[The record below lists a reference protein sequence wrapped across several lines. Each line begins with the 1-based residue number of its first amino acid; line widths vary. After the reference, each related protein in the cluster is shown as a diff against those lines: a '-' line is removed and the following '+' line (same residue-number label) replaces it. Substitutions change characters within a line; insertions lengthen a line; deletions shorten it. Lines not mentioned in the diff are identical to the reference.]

1 MSPAPTTPPSIPAD
15 PPRTP
20 ADPPRTPPGP
30 ANAGGWIGYAA
41 AAWAA
46 TYGVVA
52 LFWTMTGTGY
62 PFGGPASGGDAPVMR
77 VIPAEIAAPVFAGVL
92 LATAVA
98 ALAMAGR
105 HAVRPRG
112 VPRAALLTFGY
123 AVALSLMVLVPGA
136 DLLALTGYA
145 PMLILGAPFG
155 RPKGIDYSTVFDW
168 SLLNQAWSLAGGF
181 LVGAAVLSWQR
192 RGRGACG
199 RCGRDGDVPAAA
211 RARTAAWARRATA
224 AAVVI
229 PLLYSVS
236 RLAWLAGIPLGI
248 DRAMLRGLHE
258 SGGVWAGAGLA
269 TFAVVGAVLTLG
281 LVQRWGEVFPRWMP
295 GIAGRR
301 VPVPLAVIPA
311 AYVSPVVF
319 AAGLGIVT
327 SPAMWHLTGYSVV
340 LVMTHALWP
349 LWGVALAVAT
359 YGYHLRRRTACR
371 SCGRKG

>member
-199 RCGRDGDVPAAA
+199 RCGRDGDVPAA
-211 RARTAAWARRATA
+211 
-224 AAVVI
+224 
-229 PLLYSVS
+229 
-236 RLAWLAGIPLGI
+236 
-248 DRAMLRGLHE
+248 DRK
-258 SGGVWAGAGLA
+258 
-269 TFAVVGAVLTLG
+269 
-281 LVQRWGEVFPRWMP
+281 
-295 GIAGRR
+295 
-301 VPVPLAVIPA
+301 
-311 AYVSPVVF
+311 
-319 AAGLGIVT
+319 
-327 SPAMWHLTGYSVV
+327 SVV
-340 LVMTHALWP
+340 
-349 LWGVALAVAT
+349 
-359 YGYHLRRRTACR
+359 
-371 SCGRKG
+371 